1 MSHSRTPHP
10 DADALSE
17 KRKAE
22 SNYSDAPDASRT
34 RASESKAQRSAVWW
48 GRMSISDMPI
58 KRRLPL
64 LTALLLFGVIS
75 AATLLSYFGV
85 RESALELGR
94 ERLLS
99 LTEQLAGQLQQ
110 PSAIILGKTSAA
122 ANDPAV
128 RAFLKSPSTAAR
140 AGAVAALQQFAPE
153 QDPNSMQ
160 VELWNADRSLA
171 LTLPED
177 SKPEPNGHDAEFKQC
192 AADPFKAVGA
202 IRPVGDVAAYPVVA
216 AVMDGAGS
224 PVGCLVRW
232 RRVSLTPNARKQLS
246 DILGSQATVYYGQ
259 GNVFTDL
266 DKIVPKPPVS
276 LSSTEVA
283 RYARDGNSFM
293 AVARPVSGTP
303 WFIVVEFPE
312 REFLAQADRFL
323 RRILVIDFVLLLSG
337 VAGAFAMSRSITR
350 PLRSLTEAA
359 SGIRGGA
366 YSRTVGIRR
375 KDERCALATA
385 FNSMVVK
392 VRYSGHDLER
402 KA

>member
-1 MSHSRTPHP
+1 MSATKSP
-10 DADALSE
+10 DGM
-17 KRKAE
+17 
-22 SNYSDAPDASRT
+22 
-34 RASESKAQRSAVWW
+34 SESHAQHSAVRR
-48 GRMSISDMPI
+48 GRLSLSDLPI

-75 AATLLSYFGV
+75 AATLLSYLGM
-85 RESALELGR
+85 RASALELGR

-122 ANDPAV
+122 ANNPAV
-128 RAFLKSPSTAAR
+128 RAFIKSPSTAAR
-140 AGAVAALQQFAPE
+140 TGAVAALQQFAPE

-160 VELWNADRSLA
+160 VELWDAERSLV

-177 SKPEPNGHDAEFKQC
+177 SKPEPADLDAEFKQC
-192 AADPFKAVGA
+192 AADPFKAAGA
-202 IRPVGDVAAYPVVA
+202 IRQVGDTVAYPVVA

-337 VAGAFAMSRSITR
+337 VAGAFALSRS
-350 PLRSLTEAA
+350 
-359 SGIRGGA
+359 
-366 YSRTVGIRR
+366 
-375 KDERCALATA
+375 
-385 FNSMVVK
+385 
-392 VRYSGHDLER
+392 
-402 KA
+402 